1 MGVIAYVLLAGYPPF
16 YEEDQ
21 MKLFRKIKSG
31 QYYFHQERWNKHTPE
46 SMDMIRKMLCVDQK
60 ARWTAQQLLDHPWM
74 RMGEDLLAARDL
86 SMSRESLKKYVA
98 KQRMRR
104 AANAI
109 IAMRRLSIH
118 SHKSDE
124 STRRDSSMQTSSMT
138 PDSSAP
144 NSAPPS
150 APTSTFTTPSPSMSA
165 PAEGDAA
172 AAAAHEDHGHDLMHG
187 DAHAHLPVGI
197 GRTVLSEGHIV
208 FKCGLEAIHHDH
220 DEDFPAVRL
229 CTALFVVWRGV
240 VLFYSPLSTI
250 HSTMRALQ
258 DERAA
263 RPPAD
268 FF

>member
-86 SMSRESLKKYVA
+86 SMSKESLKKYVA

-118 SHKSDE
+118 SYKSEE

-172 AAAAHEDHGHDLMHG
+172 AAAAAHEDHGHDLMHG

-208 FKCGLEAIHHDH
+208 FKGGLDAIHHDHDH
-220 DEDFPAVRL
+220 DEDFPAVR
-229 CTALFVVWRGV
+229 
-240 VLFYSPLSTI
+240 
-250 HSTMRALQ
+250 
-258 DERAA
+258 
-263 RPPAD
+263 
-268 FF
+268 